1 MKSRGPSYRPLHTHT
16 DIGNKTGSCCV
27 NRQNWIDDGDSG
39 SDGDVDDDDND
50 GDSGSD
56 VDVDDDDNDGDDGDD
71 VRLYT
76 ALLSALDGQ
85 TIDWS
90 DTDY

>member
-1 MKSRGPSYRPLHTHT
+1 MKSRGPSFRPLHTHT
-16 DIGNKTGSCCV
+16 AIGNKTGSCCV

-50 GDSGSD
+50 GD
-56 VDVDDDDNDGDDGDD
+56 D